1 MARTN
6 RCNYSAAE
14 YQIIINAFLLW
25 ALGINELN
33 LFACNNKRSIDRSVF
48 EIEEEKEY
56 FWKLKKDS
64 VRLARKRSLPLC
76 VDWISLKTEFK
87 LNNRRFA
94 IFVNLFS
101 AGWPNCRDIM
111 GGMDGKKLNEFTSR
125 HRSPRRRPISA
136 RVIKRSLINKE
147 TSDCFPGLLLE
158 CRVVAASLVR
168 NWTRV
173 ECFRLP
179 RINCRLVA
187 GKQQWK
193 RKQSR
198 DRVETSVSDLVV
210 DQICSFFF
218 FLEGR

>member
-1 MARTN
+1 MTN
-6 RCNYSAAE
+6 D
-14 YQIIINAFLLW
+14 
-25 ALGINELN
+25 
-33 LFACNNKRSIDRSVF
+33 RSIDRSLKSRRRK
-48 EIEEEKEY
+48 EDKEY

-76 VDWISLKTEFK
+76 VDWIILKTEFK

-158 CRVVAASLVR
+158 CRVVAASLAR